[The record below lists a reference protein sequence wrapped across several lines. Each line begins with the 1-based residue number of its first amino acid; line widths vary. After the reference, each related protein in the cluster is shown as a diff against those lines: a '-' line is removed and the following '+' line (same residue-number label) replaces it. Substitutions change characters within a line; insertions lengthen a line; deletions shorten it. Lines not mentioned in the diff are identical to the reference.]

1 MKMSGSVEKK
11 SEQEHDKKSVSIY
24 DIFQHKVS
32 HCSRAKQ
39 RQRNVKKSVLWICKV
54 VVVAFF
60 LLIKRSYL
68 YAMFAIVDQTTNQK
82 RHLTK

>member
-39 RQRNVKKSVLWICKV
+39 RQRNVQKSVVRTCKV
-54 VVVAFF
+54 VVFVFF
-60 LLIKRSYL
+60 LLGHVATVAKFL
-68 YAMFAIVDQTTNQK
+68 DQTTNQK

>member
-1 MKMSGSVEKK
+1 MRKGGQQGENERQCRKK

-39 RQRNVKKSVLWICKV
+39 RQRNVQKSVLRKCQV
-54 VVVAFF
+54 VVVVF
-60 LLIKRSYL
+60 LLIEEKS
-68 YAMFAIVDQTTNQK
+68 Q
-82 RHLTK
+82 

>member
-11 SEQEHDKKSVSIY
+11 SEQEHYKTSVSTY
-24 DIFQHKVS
+24 DISQHKVS

-39 RQRNVKKSVLWICKV
+39 RQRNVQKSVLWKCKV

-60 LLIKRSYL
+60 LLIERRNL
-68 YAMFAIVDQTTNQK
+68 YAM
-82 RHLTK
+82 LP

>member
-1 MKMSGSVEKK
+1 MRKGGQQGENERQCGKK

-39 RQRNVKKSVLWICKV
+39 RQRNVKKSVLWIFKV

-60 LLIKRSYL
+60 LLIERRNL
-68 YAMFAIVDQTTNQK
+68 YAM
-82 RHLTK
+82 LS